1 MNTNNK
7 FFLLILSCLS
17 IFSFS
22 CRKFLEIPP
31 PNNQLVNSEVF
42 ADSADATN
50 AVIGIYI
57 NMMQAVSL
65 NISSGGLT
73 LYPGLSSDE
82 LYPTNNN
89 VDENEFYN
97 NEITVSNSLNSFS
110 LWGNGFSIL
119 YNANACLEGL
129 AQSNISD
136 VVKNQLIG
144 EAKFSRAF
152 LLFNLSNLYGPI
164 PLVTSTDYHKN
175 QILPRSP
182 LDSVYAQII
191 NDLKDAQ
198 NLLSANYPTAGR
210 LRPNRFTAS
219 ALLAKVYL
227 YQKNWTEADK
237 NATEIIDA
245 GIYSFETDLNN
256 VFLTGSN
263 ETIWELS
270 SVIPGFETWEG
281 YFFVP
286 VSSNV
291 IPSYIITDSL
301 LNSFENGD
309 ERRQKW
315 LNKNTVNGNDYYYPY
330 KYKLGYDGLSVPLE
344 GYVVFRLS
352 EQYLIR
358 AEARA
363 QEGNLS
369 GAISDLNLIRN
380 RAGLQNTTATDQ
392 TSVLSAIQHERQV
405 ELFCEWGNRW
415 FDLKRTGKATEVLS
429 LIKPDWQA
437 KDTLYPIPQT
447 ELNSNP
453 FLTQNPGY

>member
-1 MNTNNK
+1 MRFINWFNL
-7 FFLLILSCLS
+7 FILAGVS
-17 IFSFS
+17 IFCFS
-22 CRKFLEIPP
+22 CKKFLQIPP
-31 PNNQLVNSEVF
+31 PKNQLVTSAVF
-42 ADSADATN
+42 LDSADATN

-57 NMMQAVSL
+57 NMVQAVSL

-89 VDENEFYN
+89 VDENDFYN
-97 NEITVSNSLNSFS
+97 NEIAISNNLNSSS

-210 LRPNRFTAS
+210 FRPNRFTVS

-237 NATEIIDA
+237 NASEIIGA
-245 GIYSFETDLNN
+245 GIYSLETNLNN

-263 ETIWELS
+263 ETIWKLS
-270 SVIPGFETWEG
+270 SVFPGLETWEG
-281 YFFVP
+281 YFFLP
-286 VSSNV
+286 PGSNLV
-291 IPSYIITDSL
+291 PSYIITDTL
-301 LNSFENGD
+301 FNAFENGD
-309 ERRQKW
+309 ERREKW
-315 LNKNTVNGNDYYYPY
+315 LSKNTVNGIDYYYPY
-330 KYKLGYDGLSVPLE
+330 KYKLGYDGLSTPLE
-344 GYVVFRLS
+344 DYVVFRLS

-369 GAISDLNLIRN
+369 AAITDLNLIRN
-380 RAGLQNTTATDQ
+380 RAGLQNTISTDQ
-392 TSVLSAIQHERQV
+392 ASLLSAIQHERQV

-429 LIKPDWQA
+429 LIKAHWQA

>member
-1 MNTNNK
+1 MQFINRFNL
-7 FFLLILSCLS
+7 FILAGVS
-17 IFSFS
+17 IFCFS
-22 CRKFLEIPP
+22 CKKFLEIPP
-31 PNNQLVNSEVF
+31 PKNQLVNSAVF
-42 ADSADATN
+42 SDSADATN
-50 AVIGIYI
+50 AVVGIYI
-57 NMMQAVSL
+57 NMMQAFSL
-65 NISSGGLT
+65 NIASGGLT
-73 LYPGLSSDE
+73 LYPGLSADE
-82 LYPTNNN
+82 LYPTSNIT
-89 VDENEFYN
+89 DENDFYN
-97 NEITVSNSLNSFS
+97 NEIAPSNNLNSSS
-110 LWGNGFSIL
+110 LWGNAYSIL

-152 LLFNLSNLYGPI
+152 LFFNLSNLYGPI
-164 PLVTSTDYHKN
+164 PPVTSTDYHKN

-182 LDSVYAQII
+182 LDSVFAQII

-198 NLLSANYPTAGR
+198 NLLSVNYPTAGR
-210 LRPNRFTAS
+210 FRPNRFTAS

-227 YQKNWTEADK
+227 YQKNWTEAE
-237 NATEIIDA
+237 TISTQIIDA
-245 GIYSFETDLNN
+245 GTYSLEPDLNN
-256 VFLTGSN
+256 VFLSGSN
-263 ETIWELS
+263 ETIWQLS
-270 SVIPGFETWEG
+270 SVFPGLETWEG

-286 VSSNV
+286 VSSNTT
-291 IPSYIITDSL
+291 PPYIITNNL
-301 LNSFENGD
+301 LNAFENGD

-330 KYKLGYDGLSVPLE
+330 KYKLGYDGLSTPLE
-344 GYVVFRLS
+344 DYVVFRLS

-363 QEGNLS
+363 QEGNLN
-369 GAISDLNLIRN
+369 GAITDLNLIRI

-415 FDLKRTGKATEVLS
+415 FDLKRTGTATNVLF
-429 LIKPDWQA
+429 LIKPGW
-437 KDTLYPIPQT
+437 KVNDTLYPVPQT

>member
-1 MNTNNK
+1 M
-7 FFLLILSCLS
+7 
-17 IFSFS
+17 
-22 CRKFLEIPP
+22 EIPP
-31 PNNQLVNSEVF
+31 PKNQLVNSAVF
-42 ADSADATN
+42 SDSADATN
-50 AVIGIYI
+50 AVVGIYI
-57 NMMQAVSL
+57 NMMQAFSL
-65 NISSGGLT
+65 NIASGGLT
-73 LYPGLSSDE
+73 LYPGLSADE
-82 LYPTNNN
+82 LYPTSNIT
-89 VDENEFYN
+89 DENDFYN
-97 NEITVSNSLNSFS
+97 NEIAPSNNLNSSS
-110 LWGNGFSIL
+110 LWGNAYSIL

-152 LLFNLSNLYGPI
+152 LFFNLSNLYGPI
-164 PLVTSTDYHKN
+164 PPVTSTDYHKN

-182 LDSVYAQII
+182 LDSVFAQII

-198 NLLSANYPTAGR
+198 NLLSVNYPTAGR
-210 LRPNRFTAS
+210 FRPNRFTAS

-227 YQKNWTEADK
+227 YQKNWTEAE
-237 NATEIIDA
+237 TISTQIIDA
-245 GIYSFETDLNN
+245 GTYSLEPDLNN
-256 VFLTGSN
+256 VFLSGSN
-263 ETIWELS
+263 ETIWQLS
-270 SVIPGFETWEG
+270 SVFPGLETWEG

-286 VSSNV
+286 VSSNTT
-291 IPSYIITDSL
+291 PPYIITNNL
-301 LNSFENGD
+301 LNAFENGD

-330 KYKLGYDGLSVPLE
+330 KYKLGYDGLSTPLE
-344 GYVVFRLS
+344 DYVVFRLS

-363 QEGNLS
+363 QEGNLN
-369 GAISDLNLIRN
+369 GAITDLNLIRI

-415 FDLKRTGKATEVLS
+415 FDLKRTGTATNVLF
-429 LIKPDWQA
+429 LIKPGW
-437 KDTLYPIPQT
+437 KVNDTLYPVPQT

>member
-7 FFLLILSCLS
+7 FLLLILSCLS

-31 PNNQLVNSEVF
+31 PKNQLVNSEVF
-42 ADSADATN
+42 TDSADATN
-50 AVIGIYI
+50 TVIGIYT

-89 VDENEFYN
+89 IDENDFYN
-97 NEITVSNSLNSFS
+97 NEISVSNSLNSSS
-110 LWGNGFSIL
+110 LWSNGFSIL

-191 NDLKDAQ
+191 NDLEDAR
-198 NLLSANYPTAGR
+198 NLLSANYPTVGR
-210 LRPNRFTAS
+210 FRPNRFTAS

-227 YQKNWTEADK
+227 YQKNWSEADK

-245 GIYSFETDLNN
+245 GIYSLETDLNS

-270 SVIPGFETWEG
+270 SVFPGLETVEG
-281 YFFVP
+281 YFFLP
-286 VSSNV
+286 PSSGV

-301 LNSFENGD
+301 LNAFEKGD

-315 LNKNTVNGNDYYYPY
+315 LNKNTVNGNDYYYPF

-369 GAISDLNLIRN
+369 GAMSDLNLIQN
-380 RAGLQNTTATDQ
+380 RAGLQNVVSSDQ
-392 TSVLSAIQHERQV
+392 ASLLSAIQHERQV

-415 FDLKRTGKATEVLS
+415 FDLKRTGKATDVLS
-429 LIKPDWQA
+429 LIKSRWQA
-437 KDTLYPIPQT
+437 SDTLYPIPQT

>member
-31 PNNQLVNSEVF
+31 PKNQLVNSEVF

-89 VDENEFYN
+89 VDENDFYN
-97 NEITVSNSLNSFS
+97 NEIAVSNSLNSSS

-210 LRPNRFTAS
+210 FRPNRFTAS

-245 GIYSFETDLNN
+245 GIYSLETDLNN

-270 SVIPGFETWEG
+270 PVIPGFETWEG

-291 IPSYIITDSL
+291 IPSYIINDSL
-301 LNSFENGD
+301 LNAFENGD
-309 ERRQKW
+309 ERQQKW
-315 LNKNTVNGNDYYYPY
+315 LNKDTVNGNDYYYPY

-369 GAISDLNLIRN
+369 GAMSDLNLIRN
-380 RAGLQNTTATDQ
+380 RAGLQNFISTDQ
-392 TSVLSAIQHERQV
+392 ASLLTAIQHERQV

-415 FDLKRTGKATEVLS
+415 FDLKRTGKANEVLS

>member
-31 PNNQLVNSEVF
+31 PKNQLVNSEVF

-89 VDENEFYN
+89 VDENDFYN
-97 NEITVSNSLNSFS
+97 NEIAVSNSLNSSS

-175 QILPRSP
+175 QTLPRSP

-191 NDLKDAQ
+191 NDLEDAR

-210 LRPNRFTAS
+210 FRPNLYTAS

-227 YQKNWTEADK
+227 YQKNWSEADK

-245 GIYSFETDLNN
+245 GIYSLDTDLNN

-270 SVIPGFETWEG
+270 SVFPGLETWEG
-281 YFFVP
+281 YFFLP
-286 VSSNV
+286 PSSDV

-301 LNSFENGD
+301 LNAFENGD

-330 KYKLGYDGLSVPLE
+330 KYKLGYDGLTVPLE

-415 FDLKRTGKATEVLS
+415 FDLKRTGKANDILS
-429 LIKPDWQA
+429 LIKPGWQA
-437 KDTLYPIPQT
+437 NDTLYPIPQT

>member
-1 MNTNNK
+1 MRFINRFNL
-7 FFLLILSCLS
+7 FILAGVS

-22 CRKFLEIPP
+22 CKKFLEIPP
-31 PNNQLVNSEVF
+31 PKNQLVTSAVF
-42 ADSADATN
+42 LDSADATN

-57 NMMQAVSL
+57 NMVQAVSL

-89 VDENEFYN
+89 VDENDFYK
-97 NEITVSNSLNSFS
+97 NEIAVGNGLNSSS
-110 LWGNGFSIL
+110 LWGNAFSIL

-129 AQSNISD
+129 AQSNITEG
-136 VVKNQLIG
+136 VKNQLIG
-144 EAKFSRAF
+144 EVKFTRVF
-152 LLFNLSNLYGPI
+152 LLFDLSNLYGPI

-191 NDLKDAQ
+191 DDLKDAQ
-198 NLLSANYPTAGR
+198 NLLSAGYPTAGR
-210 LRPNRFTAS
+210 FRPNRFTAS

-227 YQKNWTEADK
+227 YQKNWAEAEK
-237 NATEIIDA
+237 NATEVIDA
-245 GIYSFETDLNN
+245 GIYSLDSDLNN

-263 ETIWELS
+263 ETIWALS
-270 SVIPGFETWEG
+270 SVFPGLETWEG
-281 YFFVP
+281 YFFLP
-286 VSSNV
+286 GSSNS
-291 IPSYIITDSL
+291 IPSYIITDNL
-301 LNSFENGD
+301 LNAFENGD
-309 ERRQKW
+309 KRKQKW

-330 KYKLGYDGLSVPLE
+330 KYKLGYDGLSIPME
-344 GYVVFRLS
+344 DYVVFRLS

-358 AEARA
+358 SEARA
-363 QEGNLS
+363 QEGNLN
-369 GAISDLNLIRN
+369 GAITDLNLIRN
-380 RAGLQNTTATDQ
+380 RAGLQNTTSTDQ
-392 TSVLSAIQHERQV
+392 ASLLFAIQHERQV

-415 FDLKRTGKATEVLS
+415 FDLKRTGKATGVLS

>member
-1 MNTNNK
+1 MRFINRFNL
-7 FFLLILSCLS
+7 FILAGVS
-17 IFSFS
+17 IFCFS
-22 CRKFLEIPP
+22 CKKLVEIPP
-31 PNNQLVNSEVF
+31 PKNQLVNSAVF
-42 ADSADATN
+42 LDSADATN

-57 NMMQAVSL
+57 NMVQAVSL

-89 VDENEFYN
+89 VDENDFYN
-97 NEITVSNSLNSFS
+97 NEIAVSNNLNSSS
-110 LWGNGFSIL
+110 LWGNAFSIL

-129 AQSNISD
+129 AQSNITEG
-136 VVKNQLIG
+136 VKNQLIG
-144 EAKFSRAF
+144 EVKFTRAF
-152 LLFNLSNLYGPI
+152 LLFDLSNLYGPI

-191 NDLKDAQ
+191 NDLKDAR
-198 NLLSANYPTAGR
+198 NLLSAGYPTAGR
-210 LRPNRFTAS
+210 FRPNRFTAS

-227 YQKNWTEADK
+227 YQENWAEAEK
-237 NATEIIDA
+237 NATEVIDA
-245 GIYSFETDLNN
+245 GIYSLETDLNN
-256 VFLTGSN
+256 VFLTASN
-263 ETIWELS
+263 ETIWKLS
-270 SVIPGFETWEG
+270 SVFPGLETWEG
-281 YFFVP
+281 YFFLP
-286 VSSNV
+286 GSSNS
-291 IPSYIITDSL
+291 IPSYIITDNL
-301 LNSFENGD
+301 LNAFENGD
-309 ERRQKW
+309 ERKQKW

-330 KYKLGYDGLSVPLE
+330 KYKLGYDGLSIPME
-344 GYVVFRLS
+344 DYTVFRLS

-363 QEGNLS
+363 QEGNLN
-369 GAISDLNLIRN
+369 GAITDLNLIRN
-380 RAGLQNTTATDQ
+380 RAGLQNTTSTDQ
-392 TSVLSAIQHERQV
+392 ASLLSAILHERQV
-405 ELFCEWGNRW
+405 ELFSEWGNRW

-453 FLTQNPGY
+453 FLTQNEGY